1 MIDRI
6 NSLFNIFDVGDLRFF
21 ILVAKK
27 NIKNL
32 IILATIVSSLV
43 YIVSANQEKQYLSK
57 ATIVISPEE
66 KNIVNIE
73 EVYSIEAQSNRINN
87 QIAILKSDEVQEYI
101 VKDKKSSMQFKD
113 LYSKNEQ
120 NFFQRIFTKKHVID
134 DKYLKQI
141 LTNNF
146 SVKNLPRSDVLQLSF
161 ISNNPK
167 ISQLALISIIDSY
180 KRYEVDTKIEIT
192 NYANQKISER
202 LKDLVAQ
209 MDIAQKKLS
218 NYKRENN
225 LVDTGNVK
233 ELKIKEIQSISS
245 RIVEA
250 KKNYQEQQNDLLS
263 IKVADGDVDAL
274 LAIEDLRSRDEISAI
289 KSSLNANESN
299 IQSLSLIYTDKHPKI
314 VQANE
319 LNENLKIQL
328 KDILDENIQQKAFEL
343 SNLDNFIKLSDE
355 ELQKATDEL
364 RVIEEKEAGM
374 LKFSREVES
383 SRKLYESFLQRVKET
398 NEAQNL
404 QVSKLK
410 VIETPNL
417 PSIHFSPKPLNN
429 LILSFAISFLG
440 VYGLLYY
447 REMNSSVI
455 KSPEAI
461 DSLNIPQIGVLP
473 RVEKLKRGF
482 HILQMFVEDGA
493 SNFAESIRSSRAIIE
508 SKFQKNKSYMIT
520 SSNPSEGK
528 TTFAFNLALSLEKTN
543 KVLFIEADIRRPSVL
558 NGFYQFDKEILGLGE
573 IITASAQFNEAI
585 FKVPGTNLDIITSGE
600 KRFDMSD
607 IVNKEQIK
615 KFFDLLKME
624 YDYVIIDSPP
634 VQPVSDTLI
643 LSQAADY
650 NLFVIRSDETR
661 TVTFMSSIKKIQNVG
676 SKINGIIVNDLDT
689 SKDSYYSYYYNYSPS
704 YYNYTKG

>member
-6 NSLFNIFDVGDLRFF
+6 NSLINIFDVGDLKFYF
-21 ILVAKK
+21 LVAKK

-32 IILATIVSSLV
+32 TTLSLIFSLLVFLISS
-43 YIVSANQEKQYLSK
+43 NQEKKYLSS
-57 ATIVISPEE
+57 ATIVIEPDDN
-66 KNIVNIE
+66 KIVNIE
-73 EVYSIEAQSNRINN
+73 EVYSLEAQSNRINN
-87 QIAILKSDEVQEYI
+87 QMAILKSDEVQEYI
-101 VKDKKSSMQFKD
+101 VKDKKNSMKFKN
-113 LYSKNEQ
+113 LYSNNKQ
-120 NFFQRIFTKKHVID
+120 NFFQRIFTKKQEID
-134 DKYLKQI
+134 EKFLKSI
-141 LTNNF
+141 LTENF
-146 SVKNLPRSDVLQLSF
+146 AVRNIPRSDVLQLSF
-161 ISNNPK
+161 VSTNPK

-180 KRYEVDTKIEIT
+180 QRYEIDSKIQIT

-202 LKDLVAQ
+202 LKELVVQ
-209 MDIAQKKLS
+209 MDEAEKKLS

-233 ELKIKEIQSISS
+233 ELKINEIQSISA
-245 RIVEA
+245 RIVDA

-274 LAIEDLRSRDEISAI
+274 LAIKDLRSRNEISNI
-289 KSSLNANESN
+289 KASLTANESN

-314 VQANE
+314 IQAND
-319 LNENLKIQL
+319 LNENLKVQL

-343 SNLDNFIKLSDE
+343 SNLDNFIKLSEE
-355 ELQKATDEL
+355 ELQKATDDL
-364 RVIEEKEAGM
+364 RMIEEKEAGM

-417 PSIHFSPKPLNN
+417 PSSPFSPQPTKNF
-429 LILSFAISFLG
+429 ILAFLISFFG
-440 VYGLLYY
+440 VYGLLYF

-461 DSLNIPQIGVLP
+461 DSLNIPQIGILP
-473 RVEKLKRGF
+473 RVEKLKRGY

-493 SNFAESIRSSRAIIE
+493 SSFAEAIRSSRATVE
-508 SKFQKNKSYMIT
+508 SKFLKNKSYMVT

-528 TTFAFNLALSLEKTN
+528 TTFAFNLALSLEKSN

-558 NGFYQFDKEILGLGE
+558 NGFYQFDREILGLGE
-573 IITASAQFNEAI
+573 IITGNAQLNEAI
-585 FKVPGTNLDIITSGE
+585 FKVPGTDLDIITSGE

-615 KFFDLLKME
+615 KFLDVLKLE
-624 YDYVIIDSPP
+624 YDYVIVDSPP

-643 LSQAADY
+643 LTQASDY
-650 NLFVIRSDETR
+650 NLFVIRSEETR
-661 TVTFMSSIKKIQNVG
+661 TASFMSSIKKIQNVG
-676 SKINGIIVNDLDT
+676 AKINGIVINDLDT
-689 SKDSYYSYYYNYSPS
+689 SKDSYYSYYYSYSPE
-704 YYNYTKG
+704 YYTNKS

>member
-6 NSLFNIFDVGDLRFF
+6 NSLVNVFDVGDLKFF
-21 ILVAKK
+21 FLVAKK

-32 IILATIVSSLV
+32 ITLSLILSLLVFLISS
-43 YIVSANQEKQYLSK
+43 NQEKKFLSK
-57 ATIVISPEE
+57 ATIVIEPDDN
-66 KNIVNIE
+66 KIVNIE

-87 QIAILKSDEVQEYI
+87 QMAILKSDEVQEYI
-101 VKDKKSSMQFKD
+101 VKDKNNSMKFKN
-113 LYSKNEQ
+113 LYYENKQ
-120 NFFQRIFTKKHVID
+120 NFFQRIFTKKRNID
-134 DKYLKQI
+134 EDFLKSI
-141 LTNNF
+141 LTQNF
-146 SVKNLPRSDVLQLSF
+146 SVKNIPRSDVLELSF
-161 ISNNPK
+161 VSKNPK

-180 KRYEVDTKIEIT
+180 QRYEIDSKIQIT
-192 NYANQKISER
+192 NYANKKITAR
-202 LKDLVAQ
+202 LKELVAQ
-209 MDIAQKKLS
+209 MDVAQKKLS
-218 NYKRENN
+218 NYKKENN

-245 RIVEA
+245 RIVDA

-274 LAIEDLRSRDEISAI
+274 LAIKDLRSRDEISNI
-289 KSSLNANESN
+289 KASLTANESN

-314 VQANE
+314 IQAND
-319 LNENLKIQL
+319 LNENLKVQL
-328 KDILDENIQQKAFEL
+328 KDILDKNIQQKAFEL
-343 SNLDNFIKLSDE
+343 SNLNNFINLSEE

-364 RVIEEKEAGM
+364 RIIEEKEAGM

-417 PSIHFSPKPLNN
+417 PQSHFSPQPTKNF
-429 LILSFAISFLG
+429 ILAFLISFFG

-461 DSLNIPQIGVLP
+461 DSLNIPQIGILP
-473 RVEKLKRGF
+473 RVEKLKRGY

-493 SNFAESIRSSRAIIE
+493 SSFSEAIRSSRAIIE
-508 SKFQKNKSYMIT
+508 SKFDKNKSYMVT

-528 TTFAFNLALSLEKTN
+528 TTYAFNLALSLEKTN

-573 IITASAQFNEAI
+573 IISGTAQLDKVI
-585 FKVPGTNLDIITSGE
+585 FKVPGTELDIITSGE

-615 KFFDLLKME
+615 KFLDVLKME
-624 YDYVIIDSPP
+624 YDFVIVDSPP

-643 LSQAADY
+643 LTQASDY
-650 NLFVIRSDETR
+650 NLFVVRSEETR
-661 TVTFMSSIKKIQNVG
+661 TVSFMSSIKKIQNVG
-676 SKINGIIVNDLDT
+676 AKISGIVINDLDT
-689 SKDSYYSYYYNYSPS
+689 SKDSYYSYYYSYSPE
-704 YYNYTKG
+704 YYTKS